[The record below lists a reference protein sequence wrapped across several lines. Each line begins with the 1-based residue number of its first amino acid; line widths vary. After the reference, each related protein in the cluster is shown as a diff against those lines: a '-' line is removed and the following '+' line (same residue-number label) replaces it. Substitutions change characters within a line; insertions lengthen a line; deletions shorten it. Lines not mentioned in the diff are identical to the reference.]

1 MNIKEVLS
9 KKKYGGKLSKEEID
23 FFVQGYTNGDIPDYQ
38 AAAFLMS
45 VYFNGMDGEETAM
58 LTDSMVRSG
67 DQLDL
72 SVVKGIKAD
81 KHSTGGVGDKITLIV
96 MPIMAELGIK
106 TAKMSGRGL
115 GHTGG
120 TIDKLE
126 SIEGFSTELPLDVF
140 LKNVEK
146 EGFAIASQTGSL
158 APADKKIYA
167 LRDVIECVDSIPL
180 IASSIMSKKIASG
193 ADVIVLDVKVGE
205 GAFMKDVEQARA
217 LAETM
222 VGIGKALGRNVSAV
236 LTAMEQPLGREVGN
250 ACEVAEAIEVLRGG
264 GTDDEKQVAIELA
277 SHMAVGSGTFD
288 SLEEARAR
296 VAQILA
302 DGTALKHFRRLV
314 EVQGGDVSF
323 VDHPEKLMEGV
334 VGEEVLSE
342 ESGYITGMH
351 AEKVGKAASLL
362 GAGRMKKGDVIDGKA
377 GVRCLKK
384 VGEHVEKGEAVFL
397 VRGERGVAEAKEML
411 LSSLRFSQ
419 EKPREKSSIL
429 GVVQ

>member
-264 GTDDEKQVAIELA
+264 GTEDEKQVAIELA

-296 VAQILA
+296 VSQILA

-362 GAGRMKKGDVIDGKA
+362 GAGRMKKGDAIDGKA

-419 EKPREKSSIL
+419 EKPCEKSSIL
-429 GVVQ
+429 GVVK